1 MNTTDRIKE
10 TLETLKIF
18 SETADSVTRLPFNK
32 RSKIGCKF
40 FETKNGRS
48 RT

>member
-18 SETADSVTRLPFNK
+18 SATTNGVTRLPF
-32 RSKIGCKF
+32 
-40 FETKNGRS
+40 TKEAK
-48 RT
+48 